1 MKNGPWRTETYLKSH
16 EHFNDFFFQ
25 EGILLDVVCLKLS
38 LWDDLTICMHRATQ
52 CQSQY
57 FFIFKK
63 MYSTFY
69 QKRKIYSWAWSC
81 VFFVFVR
88 NICLGTKV
96 LNSWQYGKDGE
107 LAVLFKVE
115 TWICF
120 WSIQTRAFCTIKTT
134 RAYHTRISTSVR
146 KRCCMTAYRIK
157 KKRPNNE
164 DPSTFPAEQACFVK
178 RRNDSLKKT
187 KNKRWSVP
195 QLNETKVTNRATL
208 TITEGKQHMFPQG
221 SEARPSKLC
230 KSSRH
235 ARNTKY

>member
-1 MKNGPWRTETYLKSH
+1 MKNGPWRTETYLKNH

-157 KKRPNNE
+157 KKKDQTMRI
-164 DPSTFPAEQACFVK
+164 PA
-178 RRNDSLKKT
+178 
-187 KNKRWSVP
+187 
-195 QLNETKVTNRATL
+195 
-208 TITEGKQHMFPQG
+208 HFPQNKHVLSKDG
-221 SEARPSKLC
+221 MIHSKKQKTNSGVFHSWMRPRLPTGP
-230 KSSRH
+230 R
-235 ARNTKY
+235 